1 MFNEQKIIKT
11 VAIDDGRLYFKE
23 RKGKALIILVLFH
36 NTFIKEIKLGK
47 ITIDGLDSTEV
58 IIDLLKNLEFDI
70 IMLNSITLAGFNI
83 IDVDKIKKLYK
94 KPIIIVIK
102 EKPNNKAV
110 KEALKKHF
118 KDWKHRWSLIRKLRK
133 IYKAKIMKNQPP
145 LYFEVSS
152 LKPKSA
158 INLMK
163 YYCLTSRIPEPLRV
177 VRLMAKELSPILNKF
192 IMNTEQINS

>member
-1 MFNEQKIIKT
+1 MSNEEKIKKIIKT
-11 VAIDDGRLYFKE
+11 VAIDDGSFYFKE
-23 RKGKALIILVLFH
+23 RKGKALIILALFH
-36 NTFIKEIKLGK
+36 NTFLKEIKLGK

-83 IDVDKIKKLYK
+83 IDVDKIKKSYK

-133 IYKAKIMKNQPP
+133 IHKAKTMENQPP

-158 INLMK
+158 INLMR
-163 YYCLTSRIPEPLRV
+163 YYCLTCRIPEPLRV
-177 VRLMAKELSPILNKF
+177 TRLMAKELSPILNKF
-192 IMNTEQINS
+192 IISTE